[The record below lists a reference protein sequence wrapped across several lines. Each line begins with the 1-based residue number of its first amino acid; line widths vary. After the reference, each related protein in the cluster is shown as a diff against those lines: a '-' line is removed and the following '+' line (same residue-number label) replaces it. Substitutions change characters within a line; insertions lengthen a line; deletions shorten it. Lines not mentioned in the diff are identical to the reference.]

1 MDSQA
6 DWDLYRSLLGV
17 LRHGSLSAAAR
28 ELGLT
33 QPTLGRHIDALE
45 QALGKKLF
53 VRSRHGLSPT
63 RAALALLPH
72 AEAMEAAVLALLRA
86 GTGDGEAGIV
96 RITASNFIGGQV
108 LPEILARLRER
119 HPSIALELALSD
131 RNQDLSRRDAD
142 IAVRMVRPAQKALIA
157 KKLGHVRIA
166 LYAHRRYLARRG
178 MPRSVEELRA
188 HDLIGFDRDSASL
201 RSLNAGF
208 AIDRELFALRSDDT
222 AAQLN
227 ALRAGFGIGACQ
239 SGVALRDA
247 DLVPVLPE
255 TISFRLEMWLAMHE
269 SLKQSAPVRLVFD
282 RLAAALKTYA
292 ASP

>member
-45 QALGKKLF
+45 KALGKKLF

-239 SGVALRDA
+239 SGAAVRDA

-269 SLKQSAPVRLVFD
+269 SLKQSARVRLVFD

>member
-239 SGVALRDA
+239 SGVAVRDA